1 MRTVNPEKHAARRAS
16 ILGAAAEVFAERGYD
31 GATTAAICKRA
42 GVGSGTLFHYFP
54 DKRTVFLAIVTD
66 DLAAVTTR
74 LERIDR
80 TDPARALDE
89 VLDLL
94 TADLGDPIA
103 PGLAAAMIQLAQRDP
118 EFGAT
123 VVAKDEGT
131 RAALAGII
139 GAGRGSGVFEAAVD
153 PHRAAR
159 WIVALTDAGYLIS
172 DNEEFDPAEDG
183 AELRRIIAAYL
194 GRRTG
199 TA

>member
-1 MRTVNPEKHAARRAS
+1 MRTVNPEKHAARRAA

-31 GATTAAICKRA
+31 GATTAAVCTRA

-54 DKRTVFLAIVTD
+54 DKRTMFLAIVTD
-66 DLAAVTTR
+66 DLDTVTTG

-80 TDPARALDE
+80 TDPARALDG

-103 PGLAAAMIQLAQRDP
+103 PGLAAAMIQLAQRDA

-123 VVAKDEGT
+123 VVAKDEST
-131 RAALAGII
+131 RATLAEIVA
-139 GAGRGSGVFEAAVD
+139 AGRESGVFESAVD
-153 PHRAAR
+153 PRRAAR

-172 DNEEFDPAEDG
+172 DDEEFDPAEDG
-183 AELRRIIAAYL
+183 AELRRIVAAYL
-194 GRRTG
+194 GRRAG
-199 TA
+199 TD

>member
-1 MRTVNPEKHAARRAS
+1 MRTVDPEKHAARRAA

-31 GATTAAICKRA
+31 GATTAAVCKRA

-54 DKRTVFLAIVTD
+54 DKRTMFLAIVTD
-66 DLAAVTTR
+66 DLATVTTG

-80 TDPARALDE
+80 TDPDRALDE

-103 PGLAAAMIQLAQRDP
+103 PGLAGAMIQLAQRDP

-123 VVAKDEGT
+123 VVAKDEST
-131 RAALAGII
+131 RASLAEIVA
-139 GAGRGSGVFEAAVD
+139 AGQESGVFRTPAD
-153 PHRAAR
+153 PRRAAR

-172 DNEEFDPAEDG
+172 DDEEFDTAEDG
-183 AELRRIIAAYL
+183 AELRRIVAAYL
-194 GRRTG
+194 GRRAG
-199 TA
+199 TD